1 MVGSA
6 VTPRLDSLGM
16 WKTAMAL
23 PEQMETSLALVGEIG
38 GLANPDVIDHV
49 MILGMG
55 DSGFG
60 GDVAAASARPFSPVP
75 IVVYNGYLPP
85 SWVGPSTLVIAI
97 SQSGGTEETLESLE
111 AAVESGA
118 SLVAVTGGGELES
131 LARRA
136 GAPVVPVAGC
146 SDPAAACLG
155 SMSVPAMLVL
165 EQLGF
170 FSGARAW
177 VADAI
182 EQLKVRRESFASDKS
197 TAKIWADQIGS
208 TIPVIYGGGAIG
220 ATAAKR
226 WKVAINQNV
235 KRPAFWA
242 PMPDLCHN
250 ELSGWSGDP
259 QSTNEIFTQVQL
271 RHDNEHPQTA
281 RRYDFVAESTKS
293 AMKQIISIEAEG
305 DGPVAQL
312 YDLVFCADLTSLE
325 LAAIHGIDP
334 GPREVA
340 QAMKDWLSTH

>member
-1 MVGSA
+1 MG
-6 VTPRLDSLGM
+6 
-16 WKTAMAL
+16 L
-23 PEQMETSLALVGEIG
+23 PEQMEAAVAAVGGID
-38 GLANPDVIDHV
+38 GLPDPSVIDHV

-118 SLVAVTGGGELES
+118 SLVAVTTGGELES

-136 GAPVVPVAGC
+136 GAPVVGVEAC
-146 SDPAAACLG
+146 SDISTACLG
-155 SMSVPAMLVL
+155 SMSVPAMLTL

-170 FSGARAW
+170 FSGARSW

-182 EQLKVRRESFASDKS
+182 EQLKISRDVYNSPSNP
-197 TAKIWADQIGS
+197 AKEWAERIGS
-208 TIPVIYGGGAIG
+208 TIPVVYGGGATG
-220 ATAAKR
+220 STAAKR
-226 WKVAINQNV
+226 WKVALNQNA

-250 ELSGWSGDP
+250 ELSGWAGNPEFTSDL
-259 QSTNEIFTQVQL
+259 FTQLHL

-281 RRYDFVAESTKS
+281 RRYEFIAEATSS
-293 AMKQIISIEAEG
+293 AMNDIISVEAGG

-312 YDLVFCADLTSLE
+312 FDLVFSADVLSLE
-325 LAAIHGIDP
+325 LAYADGTDP
-334 GPREVA
+334 GPRPMI
-340 QAMKDWLSTH
+340 QNMKDWLKTH

>member
-1 MVGSA
+1 MG
-6 VTPRLDSLGM
+6 
-16 WKTAMAL
+16 L
-23 PEQMETSLALVGEIG
+23 PEQMEAALGAVDTLS
-38 GLANPDVIDHV
+38 GLPDPGTIDHV

-97 SQSGGTEETLESLE
+97 SKSGGTEETLESLE

-118 SLVAVTGGGELES
+118 SLVAVTGGGELET
-131 LARRA
+131 LANRA
-136 GAPVVPVAGC
+136 GAPVIPVTAC
-146 SDPAAACLG
+146 SEIATACLG
-155 SMSVPAMLVL
+155 SMSVPAMLAL

-170 FSGARAW
+170 FSGARSW
-177 VADAI
+177 VADAV
-182 EQLKVRRESFASDKS
+182 EQLKVRRDSFGTEASP
-197 TAKIWADQIGS
+197 AKEWANRIGS
-208 TIPVIYGGGAIG
+208 SIPVVYGGGATG

-250 ELSGWSGDP
+250 ELSGWAANP
-259 QSTNEIFTQVQL
+259 ATTKELFTQVHL

-281 RRYDFVAESTKS
+281 RRYEFVAEATKS
-293 AMKQIISIEAEG
+293 AMGDIISIEAGG

-312 YDLVFCADLTSLE
+312 YDLVFSADVTSLE
-325 LAAIHGIDP
+325 MAYADGTDP
-334 GPREVA
+334 GPRPMI
-340 QAMKDWLSTH
+340 QNMKDWLATH